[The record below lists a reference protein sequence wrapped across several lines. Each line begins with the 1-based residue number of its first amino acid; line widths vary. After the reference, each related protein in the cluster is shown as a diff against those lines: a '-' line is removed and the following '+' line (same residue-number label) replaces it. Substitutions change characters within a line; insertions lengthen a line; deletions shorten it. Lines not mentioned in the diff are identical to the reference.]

1 MKFTTLVDNFK
12 KAVNLAEKITG
23 KNLTLPILSNI
34 LLKTNKNKL
43 HLLATDLEIGIELI
57 ITGKVENEGKF
68 IIPAKTFSTF
78 LNNLSEEKILL
89 EEIKG
94 ALSVKSG
101 NYNTTFQGINPEEF
115 PIIPETKT
123 EKYIEMEKRDFEEA
137 LEQVIPSV
145 GYTSPKPELNGV
157 LFKLE
162 NSGNKNILKLVGTD
176 SFRLAEK
183 IISSQKIKTNI
194 KDDLEIIIPLRAA
207 QEVLRII
214 QEEIEDGA
222 TTVKISPESNQIQF
236 LLKNVR
242 LISRLINAEYPKY
255 SSIIPSVFENQI
267 ILDKKEL
274 TEAVKIVGL
283 FSGKINDVKFDF
295 NPVKKQII
303 IEAEDPSLGKSRT
316 SLLPADM
323 SGNQLKISF
332 NYRFLLD
339 GLNSIKE
346 DEVLIGLNKEINPGL
361 IRGKSDSSFSYILM
375 PIKV

>member
-176 SFRLAEK
+176 SFRLSEK

-194 KDDLEIIIPLRAA
+194 KDDLEIIIPLRTA

-222 TTVKISPESNQIQF
+222 TTVKISPETNQIQF

-316 SLLPADM
+316 SLSPKDM